1 MSKLGNIK
9 AAFRKAGSPLWKIC
23 FTLRGVTVGDR
34 FVAIG
39 RPGLNRASGSTISI
53 GNSVTLCSSG
63 LANPVAEGGRCRL
76 ATLANGATIELEEGV
91 GMSSTVICAAKA
103 VKVGE
108 GTIIGGGALIIDTD
122 FHLRTPE
129 GSWGTDPLAVSQ
141 PVRIG
146 KRCFIGARATIL
158 KGVTIGDDA
167 VVGAGSVVTK
177 DIEPRAIVGGNPARV
192 IGRVSVDVD

>member
-1 MSKLGNIK
+1 M
-9 AAFRKAGSPLWKIC
+9 
-23 FTLRGVTVGDR
+23 
-34 FVAIG
+34 
-39 RPGLNRASGSTISI
+39 
-53 GNSVTLCSSG
+53 
-63 LANPVAEGGRCRL
+63 

-122 FHLRTPE
+122 FHLRNPE